1 MTALNFSMRA
11 ARYILLQAHKQAVT
25 YPFYFPREL
34 WNPTHNSKPVAS
46 VLFRAIATAA
56 GKDLR
61 VGGQFKKTSTGR
73 TFEGHSCSW
82 SRHSRTT
89 A

>member
-1 MTALNFSMRA
+1 MTHSFQHAGYL
-11 ARYILLQAHKQAVT
+11 LLQAHKQAVT

-56 GKDLR
+56 GKERWGPVQEDFHW
-61 VGGQFKKTSTGR
+61 QNI
-73 TFEGHSCSW
+73 
-82 SRHSRTT
+82 
-89 A
+89 